1 MFNIEQVSYGM
12 QINTSIKSAYKFMYF
27 FLLQKALLTYTKW
40 LIFFFVRL
48 FACHKLWLSTL
59 FASLPYWFVFF
70 SAHFNTNYT
79 HNFLSASEITAEE
92 VRTDMNDDDH
102 QYRENGFLAK
112 SRFAGIVIICLLWV
126 RWLYDTNRIYRIQL
140 NEAFFIL
147 RWHFIASS
155 AREIILWM
163 KKFEMHWLCGYE
175 SRAVPLKWEAKTVP
189 SRGKNT
195 PIKWMA
201 GNYLSICNW
210 SCLWAADV
218 LYVKVVFRW
227 SCLLALIY
235 NISHFCGVYCT
246 TSQTIDSTCLPCELR
261 NVIEITVFLLVHCH
275 FWPHTISVVGIPIS
289 WPCGRR
295 CGR

>member
-1 MFNIEQVSYGM
+1 MTN
-12 QINTSIKSAYKFMYF
+12 F
-27 FLLQKALLTYTKW
+27 FFRSPFRLPQALTEHFVCIVALLIW
-40 LIFFFVRL
+40 
-48 FACHKLWLSTL
+48 
-59 FASLPYWFVFF
+59 FF

-210 SCLWAADV
+210 SCLWAAE
-218 LYVKVVFRW
+218 R
-227 SCLLALIY
+227 I
-235 NISHFCGVYCT
+235 I
-246 TSQTIDSTCLPCELR
+246 R
-261 NVIEITVFLLVHCH
+261 
-275 FWPHTISVVGIPIS
+275 
-289 WPCGRR
+289 
-295 CGR
+295 